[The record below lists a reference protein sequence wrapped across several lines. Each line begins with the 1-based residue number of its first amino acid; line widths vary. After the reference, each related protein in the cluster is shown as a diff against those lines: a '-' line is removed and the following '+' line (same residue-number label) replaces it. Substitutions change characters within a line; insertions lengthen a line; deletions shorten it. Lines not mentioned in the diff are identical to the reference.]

1 MYRRTPST
9 ELVLAAHHEAGHAV
23 AIVLA
28 FRKATGLPKPPP
40 PLLVR
45 YVEITE
51 DTPGQ
56 WGGCCV
62 GPDIYSVRWPIA
74 CIAPRYRDLMERQ
87 ITISLSGGCAEAIA
101 RGERRKSEVLRFA
114 TNHCSVDDDLT
125 KARIVLAD
133 LFRLTGIHRHPEHFV
148 ERTMVLLEEH
158 WPAVEA
164 LASALIEHRRIE
176 GDRIERIIDASIR
189 QQRASGRSSGWTG

>member
-1 MYRRTPST
+1 M
-9 ELVLAAHHEAGHAV
+9 
-23 AIVLA
+23 
-28 FRKATGLPKPPP
+28 
-40 PLLVR
+40 LVR

-51 DTPGQ
+51 DTLGQ

-114 TNHCSVDDDLT
+114 TKPLRALTTTWT
-125 KARIVLAD
+125 KARSGAGRSVQAD
-133 LFRLTGIHRHPEHFV
+133 GHPPLTREHFV

-176 GDRIERIIDASIR
+176 GDRIERIVDASIR